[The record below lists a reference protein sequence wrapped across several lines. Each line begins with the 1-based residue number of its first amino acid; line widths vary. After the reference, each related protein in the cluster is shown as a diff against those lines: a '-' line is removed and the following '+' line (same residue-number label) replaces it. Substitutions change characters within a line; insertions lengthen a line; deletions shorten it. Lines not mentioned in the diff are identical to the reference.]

1 MKVAF
6 ITNNTLGMYMFRRE
20 IVEEVGKI
28 AKTYLCAPSGHYDS
42 YWEKV
47 GCDFICCEFDRHST
61 NPASE
66 IKQLRFYMKMLR
78 EIQPDICFTYTI
90 KPNVYAGIACAK
102 LNIPYIANV
111 TGLGDAIEKGGLLA
125 WISTFLYKRG
135 LKNAFCV
142 FFQNAQNRKMFLDK
156 KLVSSKT
163 VLLPGSGVNLEDNRY
178 ESYPDDQNE
187 VRFLFVGRIKKHK
200 GIEELLDAAKIIK
213 QKYGKFHLD
222 IVGACEE
229 NYEQDLKQAE
239 EDCGVIAYGEMT
251 QMHQMYKRCHC
262 VVLPS
267 YHEGMSNVL
276 LEGSATGRPVITTR
290 VAGCMET
297 FDEGISGFGCEAG
310 DVGTLCQAM
319 EKFMDLS
326 NEQRE
331 KMGKAAR
338 EKMEREFDRKIVIDA
353 YMRQLRQ
360 ALAGK

>member
-1 MKVAF
+1 MKVVF

-20 IVEEVGKI
+20 IVEETGKI
-28 AKTYLCAPSGHYDS
+28 AKTYLCAPSGHYES
-42 YWEKV
+42 YWENV
-47 GCDFICCEFDRHST
+47 GCNFISCEFDRHST
-61 NPASE
+61 NPMSE
-66 IKQLRFYMKMLR
+66 IKQLKFYIEMLR

-90 KPNVYAGIACAK
+90 KPNVYAGMACSK
-102 LNIPYIANV
+102 LHIPYISNV
-111 TGLGDAIEKGGLLA
+111 TGLGDAIENGGLLA
-125 WISTFLYKRG
+125 KISTFLYKKG
-135 LKNAFCV
+135 LKHAYCV
-142 FFQNAQNRKMFLDK
+142 FFQNEQNRKMFLDN

-178 ESYPDDQNE
+178 EKYPDDKNE

-200 GIEELLDAAKIIK
+200 GIEELLEAAKIVK
-213 QKYGKFHLD
+213 RKYSKFHLD

-229 NYEQDLKQAE
+229 DYEEALKQAE
-239 EDCGVIAYGEMT
+239 KSSGVICYGEMT
-251 QMHQMYKRCHC
+251 QMHQMYERCHC

-290 VAGCMET
+290 AAGCAET
-297 FDEGISGFGCEAG
+297 FDEGISGFGCEVRDAKS
-310 DVGTLCQAM
+310 LCQAM
-319 EKFMDLS
+319 EKFMNLS

-353 YMRQLRQ
+353 YMRELGE
-360 ALAGK
+360 ALSVK